1 LRRRTAVSAWS
12 CVPAQQ
18 RPRSRRLSISQPVK
32 ADRIALSADGH
43 PLTADLHAGASV
55 SLANTDAPIVANI
68 SFRREEDPGA
78 PSLLNI
84 SSAGAVDASI
94 SLSNATASPP
104 ELVLGANT
112 SAPAPLDIRIA
123 SLPEHALLTAHVSAP
138 AGTAFIALPPAFE
151 GDFRLRTPGD
161 LHLDNRSGAPDPSGR
176 GRRRAGWSHSTGRGA
191 IEGRTYWDDADEER
205 RMGFVDVSGASAGL
219 LL

>member
-1 LRRRTAVSAWS
+1 M
-12 CVPAQQ
+12 Q
-18 RPRSRRLSISQPVK
+18 LSIFQPVK
-32 ADRIALSADGH
+32 ADRITLSADGH

-68 SFRREEDPGA
+68 SFRREEDPSA
-78 PSLLNI
+78 PSRLNI

-151 GDFRLRTPGD
+151 GDFRLRARCCATTAPGAA
-161 LHLDNRSGAPDPSGR
+161 RSRAGR
-176 GRRRAGWSHSTGRGA
+176 TGTTRTRSAEWASWTSRARRRACCCDENGRAG
-191 IEGRTYWDDADEER
+191 GRYD
-205 RMGFVDVSGASAGL
+205 
-219 LL
+219 